1 MMMVRPS
8 KFWDRMAERY
18 AKRPVANEDAY
29 RKKLEVT
36 RSYLEPDMQVLEF
49 GCGTGSTAVAHA
61 PFVKHIRAIDISAK
75 MLEIAQRKAEAS
87 NVKNVTFEQSAI
99 DAFSAPE
106 QSFDTVMGLSILHLL
121 EDKEDVISRVHKLL
135 KPGGVFVTN
144 TACIADTMKF
154 FKFIAPI
161 GRVLGLIPMVKVFTT
176 KELETSLTDAGFDID
191 YQWLPDKSKAVFIVA
206 KKAAP

>member
-1 MMMVRPS
+1 
-8 KFWDRMAERY
+8 MAERY
-18 AKRPVANEDAY
+18 AKRPVADEDAY

-36 RSYLEPDMQVLEF
+36 RGYLKPDMEVLEF
-49 GCGTGSTAVAHA
+49 GCGTGSTAITHA
-61 PFVKHIRAIDISAK
+61 PFVKHIRAIDISSK
-75 MLEIAQRKAEAS
+75 MLEIAQRKAEAG

-99 DAFSAPE
+99 DEFSAPDR
-106 QSFDTVMGLSILHLL
+106 SFDATMGLSILHLL
-121 EDKEDVISRVHKLL
+121 EDKEDVISRVHKML

-144 TACIADTMKF
+144 TACIADTMNF

-176 KELETSLTDAGFDID
+176 KELETSLTDAGFEID
-191 YQWLPDKSKAVFIVA
+191 YQWRPAKSKAVFIVA